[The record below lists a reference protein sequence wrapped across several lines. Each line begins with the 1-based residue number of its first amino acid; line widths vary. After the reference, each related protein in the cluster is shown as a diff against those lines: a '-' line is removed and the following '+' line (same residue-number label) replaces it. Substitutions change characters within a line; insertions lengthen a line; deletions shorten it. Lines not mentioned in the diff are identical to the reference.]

1 MSQAALILL
10 IEGGEHGSVTRDELH
25 EAAGVR
31 AGAARSRGPA
41 VQGLAV
47 PAHDR
52 GIDDAGGDP
61 HAVAG
66 DLPARFGPV
75 VAQRARAGGKPVR
88 AGLQPLWRA
97 TARAASRHAGA

>member
-1 MSQAALILL
+1 MIRRPPRSTLFPYTTLFRSDG
-10 IEGGEHGSVTRDELH
+10 IEGGEDGSVSRDELH
-25 EAAGVR
+25 EATGIH

-47 PAHDR
+47 PTHDR
-52 GIDDAGGDP
+52 RIDDAGGDR

-88 AGLQPLWRA
+88 AGL
-97 TARAASRHAGA
+97 